1 MKFEFKKILSN
12 KIIVVF
18 FAVIFA
24 AALAY
29 FFRALGTFEAWGKYD
44 PAELQSEL
52 DYIEE
57 YEQRSEQ
64 VIRAAGRIKAE
75 TSNIYKQ
82 RLSDKIITQRQNRRE
97 LPTGDNKA
105 VMWFRLA
112 LDDTYIS
119 FLPILF
125 CILISA
131 ELFCGEL
138 RSGVFKFNY
147 TSKNGRLCLYRR
159 KIFTLMIF
167 SACTAVLYTAI
178 QLAAI
183 LPKYGLTEPNVPLQI
198 YETYTNCAYNIGFL
212 QFVFAT
218 VGMRILCCWC
228 ICFLTVCLALLFRS
242 LIASA
247 AISGGIFALLFVLYE
262 RTLQTHGGTAVKAT
276 QYALHHEM
284 LKFSPICLFD
294 PNGYFVTSDYVNVFN
309 YPVTELFF
317 NLAVSA
323 LITAALAV
331 LGGYL
336 FIRRRRRLS

>member
-18 FAVIFA
+18 FAVIFT
-24 AALAY
+24 AALVY
-29 FFRALGTFEAWGKYD
+29 FLRAMGTFEDWGRYD

-52 DYIEE
+52 DYIEK
-57 YEQRSEQ
+57 YEQRSESA
-64 VIRAAGRIKAE
+64 IRTAERIKTE
-75 TSNIYKQ
+75 TSNVYKQ

-97 LPTGDNKA
+97 LPLGDNKA

-119 FLPILF
+119 LLPILF

-131 ELFCGEL
+131 ELFCGDT
-138 RSGVFKFNY
+138 RRGVFKFNF
-147 TSKNGRLCLYRR
+147 TSKNGRLGLYRK
-159 KIFTLMIF
+159 KILALMLF
-167 SACTAVLYTAI
+167 SACAAVLYTAI
-178 QLAAI
+178 QLAAV
-183 LPKYGLTEPNVPLQI
+183 LPKYGLTEPNTPLQI
-198 YETYTNCAYNIGFL
+198 CETYINCAYNIGFL
-212 QFVFAT
+212 QFVFVT

-228 ICFLTVCLALLFRS
+228 MCFLTVCLALLLRS

-247 AISGGIFALLFVLYE
+247 AASGAVFALLFVLYE
-262 RTLQTHGGTAVKAT
+262 RTLQMHGGTAVKAT
-276 QYALHHEM
+276 QYALHHAL

-294 PNGYFVTSDYVNVFN
+294 PNGYFVSSDYVNVFN

-317 NLAVSA
+317 NLAVST
-323 LITAALAV
+323 LITAVLAV

-336 FIRRRRRLS
+336 FIRKRRRLS